1 MKKYLIKG
9 ALALFAGAFLF
20 SCAEK
25 ESEYVPLAQ
34 QKAKAFDDVF
44 KEVYG
49 DNIDPYQKW
58 GFSDK
63 MVIANGDSVEFEDLD
78 DVVAG
83 SRNRTRA
90 GGTRTSPKPSTPS
103 FSSYDANK
111 RPATP
116 SFATTLAAAKAAGAV
131 REDSVTSWSDGLKV
145 YIDKDHNWTDG
156 NKSSLTIYVNGD
168 VKYYSGVSN
177 NGDGTTFVVLE
188 NSTLHLSS
196 FGDNLKVYLA
206 PGAVLD
212 LTKSY
217 DWQGNEN
224 TSFDGNVSIYK
235 SKALIYLS
243 STSRVTGTN
252 ITFKDGCKV
261 LNNGGT
267 ISAANISVENSAV
280 LWNEG
285 TVTTSGNLQLGNESA
300 YVYNATG
307 KSISVSGNI
316 NITNNN
322 NIFYNDG
329 RVTCSGNVTLQNTNA
344 EFINENSATLTVT
357 GNYSTAAGGKTY
369 NEGTVNITGNTNL
382 SNTNSKGWV
391 NDGNWTCGSFTVD
404 NYSDSN
410 FNNCFLT
417 VNGEFYLNC
426 GTFVNNAGALVTC
439 NSFKWINTSDFYLGG
454 KSKLDVKGTLTTN
467 NYDSGYGFRG
477 FGSDYAIVAANKITH
492 NGDEQFR
499 MSYYGNLFIDTNDH
513 FRLWYKDAP
522 NTNQP
527 SYWYEGT
534 VKFRFKGEG
543 APFTYVKKS
552 CGGYSP
558 TPGNGSDSQ
567 NSVKN
572 EDVWS
577 QVTSQ
582 TGRVFCEDLGQA
594 TREDLDYNDVVFDVI
609 IWKYKSWTTTTT
621 TTATWNTTDG
631 VEVPG
636 TRKTSQSTSISN
648 LDSTYYAQITL
659 LAAGGTLP
667 LTVAGVEVHEAF
679 GVGETTMVN
688 TVNDYSTVNGTPRTL
703 APVAIGNV
711 TRSVKYNGE
720 TKSLKLFEGY
730 KTSNSIPIVVKYNG
744 NGQSIAE
751 LSATGGKA
759 PHKLFVPLDTKWA
772 VERKNLALAYPD
784 FVNYVSD
791 ANKDWTRSKSK
802 NEYYMYTQGETR
814 GLSVMPTVIKN
825 RRTYVA
831 GKEKNLWTGPQQTYG
846 SSWSLNNVSTTF
858 DVDVLYPGDRLRFY
872 AKGIGNE
879 AWINVSINNAKP
891 YLLDS
896 NFPNYVY
903 DAKGN
908 KTILGAND
916 EGYIEVLLDEKTAA
930 MLNSLIDEGKSF
942 VVQGR
947 NFTLTR
953 IAVVE
958 FD

>member
-9 ALALFAGAFLF
+9 ALALFAGGLLF

-25 ESEYVPLAQ
+25 EAEYVPIAQ

-63 MVIANGDSVEFEDLD
+63 MVIANSDSVEFEDLD

-90 GGTRTSPKPSTPS
+90 GGTRTTPKPSTPS
-103 FSSYDANK
+103 FSNYDASK
-111 RPATP
+111 KPTKP
-116 SFATTLAAAKAAGAV
+116 TGYYTTQTDVKNNVIYAKTKKEADGGQGWNNWEEGAV
-131 REDSVTSWSDGLKV
+131 V
-145 YIDKDHNWTDG
+145 YVDADCSEVNDKKDQ
-156 NKSSLTIYVNGD
+156 TIYVVGD
-168 VKYYSGVSN
+168 VSYSSSKATGIV
-177 NGDGTTFVVLE
+177 FVVTVGSKLTVSGLGQY
-188 NSTLHLSS
+188 NS
-196 FGDNLKVYLA
+196 VYLCD
-206 PGAVLD
+206 GAQLD
-212 LTKSY
+212 LTSS
-217 DWQGNEN
+217 DC
-224 TSFDGNVSIYK
+224 TFDGSGTFLYVGSGSVVNSNGK
-235 SKALIYLS
+235 SL
-243 STSRVTGTN
+243 
-252 ITFKDGCKV
+252 TFKNACKV
-261 LNNGGT
+261 LNNGGS
-267 ISAANISVENSAV
+267 ISANKLYVDNNGAT

-285 TVTTSGNLQLGNESA
+285 TVTVTSELQLANENAYFYNASGKTVKVTSGGINL
-300 YVYNATG
+300 
-307 KSISVSGNI
+307 I
-316 NITNNN
+316 NNN
-322 NIFYNDG
+322 AIFYNDG
-329 RVTCSGNVTLQNTNA
+329 KVECSDSIVLQNTKA
-344 EFINENSATLTVT
+344 EFINESGATLKVG

-369 NEGTVNITGNTNL
+369 NEGTVTITGNTNL

-417 VNGEFYLNC
+417 VNGEFYLNR

-467 NYDSGYGFRG
+467 NYDIGYGFRG
-477 FGSDYAIVAANKITH
+477 FGDDYAIISANTIAKGV
-492 NGDEQFR
+492 GDVQFS
-499 MSYYGNLFIDTNDH
+499 MSYYGKLFIDTDH
-513 FRLWYKDAP
+513 HFAQGALDPQNNPPA
-522 NTNQP
+522 QP
-527 SYWYEGT
+527 YYWYEST
-534 VKFRFKGEG
+534 VKFKFKGDG

-567 NSVKN
+567 KDVKD

-621 TTATWNTTDG
+621 TTATWKTTDG

-636 TRKTSQSTSISN
+636 SRNTSQSTAISN
-648 LDSTYYAQITL
+648 LDSTYFAQITL

-667 LTVAGVEVHEAF
+667 LTVAGVEVHNAF

-688 TVNDYSTVNGTPRTL
+688 TVNDYSTVNTNTPPRTL
-703 APVAIGNV
+703 DPVAIGNV

-730 KTSNSIPIVVKYNG
+730 STANSIPIIVNY
-744 NGQSIAE
+744 NGQSINE

-759 PHKLFVPLDTKWA
+759 PHKLFVPLETKWA

-791 ANKDWTRSKSK
+791 ANKDWTRSNSR
-802 NEYYMYTQGETR
+802 NEYYMYTQGDTR

-831 GKEKNLWTGPQQTYG
+831 GKEKNLWTGAESYDD
-846 SSWSLNNVSTTF
+846 SWSLNNVSTTF

-872 AKGIGNE
+872 AIGIGEE
-879 AWINVSINNAKP
+879 AWINVSINNTKP

-896 NFPNYVY
+896 DFPNYVF
-903 DAKGN
+903 DASDH
-908 KTILGAND
+908 KTMLGSKD
-916 EGYIEVLLDEKTAA
+916 EGFIEVMLDETTAA
-930 MLNSLIDEGKSF
+930 LLNKLIDQNYPF

>member
-9 ALALFAGAFLF
+9 ALALFAGALVL

-25 ESEYVPLAQ
+25 ESEYVPVAQ
-34 QKAKAFDDVF
+34 QKAKAFEDVF

-58 GFSDK
+58 GFSDR
-63 MVIANGDSVEFEDLD
+63 MIIANGDSVEFEDLD

-83 SRNRTRA
+83 SRYRTRA
-90 GGTRTSPKPSTPS
+90 GTRTSPKPDTPT
-103 FSSYDANK
+103 FSNYDASK
-111 RPATP
+111 KPAKP
-116 SFATTLAAAKAAGAV
+116 SFATTLDAAKAAGAV
-131 REDSVTSWSDGLKV
+131 YANDVTSWSDGLKV
-145 YIDKDHNWTDG
+145 YIDKDYNWTDG
-156 NKSSLTIYVNGD
+156 NKSNLIIYVNGD

-177 NGDGTTFVVLE
+177 NGDGATFVVLQ

-196 FGDNLKVYLA
+196 FGDNLKIYLA

-224 TSFDGNVSIYK
+224 TNFDGNVSIYK
-235 SKALIYLS
+235 SNAFVYLS
-243 STSRVTGTN
+243 GTSRVTGTN

-267 ISAANISVENSAV
+267 ISATNLNVENSAV

-285 TVTTSGNLQLGNESA
+285 TVKTSGNLQLGNESA

-307 KSISVSGNI
+307 KSITVSGDI
-316 NITNNN
+316 NLTNNN

-329 RVTCSGNVTLQNTNA
+329 KITCSGNVTLQNTNA

-369 NEGTVNITGNTNL
+369 NEGTVTITGNTNL
-382 SNTNSKGWV
+382 SNSNSKGWV

-404 NYSDSN
+404 NYSHSN

-417 VNGEFYLNC
+417 VNGKFYLNC

-439 NSFKWINTSDFYLGG
+439 NSFEWVNTSDFYLGG

-477 FGSDYAIVAANKITH
+477 FGDQYAIIAANKITH
-492 NGDEQFR
+492 NGNEQFR
-499 MSYYGNLFIDTNDH
+499 MSYYGYLFIDTNDH
-513 FRLWYKDAP
+513 FELWYKDAP

-527 SYWYEGT
+527 SYWYEST
-534 VKFRFKGEG
+534 VKFKFKGDR

-558 TPGNGSDSQ
+558 KPGNGSDSEE
-567 NSVKN
+567 SVKD

-594 TREDLDYNDVVFDVI
+594 TREDLDYNDVVFDLI
-609 IWKYKSWTTTTT
+609 IWKYKKWTKTTTTT
-621 TTATWNTTDG
+621 TTWKTTDG

-636 TRKTSQSTSISN
+636 TRETSESTTITN

-659 LAAGGTLP
+659 MAAGGTLP
-667 LTVAGVEVHEAF
+667 LTVAGVEVHDAF
-679 GVGETTMVN
+679 GVGVTTMVN
-688 TVNDYSTVNGTPRTL
+688 TVNDYSTVYGSCKTL
-703 APVAIGNV
+703 KPVAIGNV
-711 TRSVKYNGE
+711 TKSVKYNGKTE
-720 TKSLKLFEGY
+720 SLKLFTGY
-730 KTSNSIPIVVKYNG
+730 QNAIDIPIVVNYNG
-744 NGQSIAE
+744 KSINE
-751 LSATGGKA
+751 LSANSGKA
-759 PHKLFVPLDTKWA
+759 PHKLFVKPGTKWA
-772 VERKNLALAYPD
+772 IERKNLALAYPD
-784 FVNYVSD
+784 FVNYVTD
-791 ANKDWTRSKSK
+791 ANKNWTTSSSK
-802 NEYYMYTQGETR
+802 NEYYMYNEGDTR

-831 GKEKNLWTGPQQTYG
+831 GKAKNLWTGSQSYG

-872 AKGIGNE
+872 AKGIGEE
-879 AWINVSINNAKP
+879 AWINVSINNTKP

-896 NFPNYVY
+896 NFPNYVL
-903 DAKGN
+903 DASGR
-908 KTILGAND
+908 KTMLGANG
-916 EGYIEVLLDEKTAA
+916 EGYIEVVLDETTAA
-930 MLNSLIDEGKSF
+930 LLNKLIAQGYPF

-947 NFTLTR
+947 NFILTR